1 MNHDTGTTNTT
12 LPYTW
17 RFRLVLLMLSAL
29 ALVVAS
35 RIVSLHLFENEF
47 LQSQGDARSLRV
59 VGIPAHRGMILDR
72 NGEPLAVSAPVQSL
86 WFDPRKFNAD
96 AVQYRLLAR
105 ALNLSEARLKRL
117 VLKSRGKKFVYLR
130 RQMSPSNAEQVL
142 ALGVAGVYSQGEYK
156 RYYPAAEVTT
166 HVVGFTNVDGDGQ
179 EGMELAYDAWLRG
192 EKGRKRV
199 LKDRIGQTIKD
210 IRAIKDAKPGQNLSL
225 SLDLRVQYLAYREL
239 KAAVQQHKARSGS
252 AVVLDVTTGEVLAM
266 VNQPSYNP
274 NDRSSLKVSHLR
286 NRATTDTFEPGSTMK
301 PLTIAAAM
309 ASGKYNARSK
319 INTSPGYIRVK
330 RHTIRDHKDYGVLDL
345 SHIISK
351 SSNVG
356 ATKIAL
362 SMEPSAVRN
371 MFFNAGLG
379 QATGSGFPGERVG
392 TLPYF
397 GDKRIVERAT
407 MSYGYGL
414 SVTPLQLAQ
423 SYMAFGNEGIR
434 RSLSLLKTEQPM
446 PGVRIMPQQVAQQV
460 LSMMEQ
466 VTLKGGTGR
475 RAQVPAFRVAGKT
488 GTVHK
493 VGSNG
498 YQDDQYV
505 AIFAGVAPVK
515 NPRFVTVIVI
525 DEPKGQEYYGG
536 EVAAPVFS
544 RIMAGTLRLMSV
556 APDKLS
562 LPLEQQLAWK
572 AP

>member
-1 MNHDTGTTNTT
+1 MTAAA

-29 ALVVAS
+29 ALLVAS
-35 RIVSLHLFENEF
+35 RIVHLHLFENEF
-47 LQSQGDARSLRV
+47 LQDQGDARSLRV

-72 NGEPLAVSAPVQSL
+72 NGEPLAVSAPVESL
-86 WFDPRKFNAD
+86 WFDPREFSAD
-96 AVQYRLLAR
+96 AAQYRLLAR
-105 ALNLSEARLKRL
+105 TLGLSEGRLKRL
-117 VLKSRGKKFVYLR
+117 VTKSRGKKFVYLR
-130 RQMSPSNAEQVL
+130 RHMAPNDAEQVL
-142 ALGVAGVYSQGEYK
+142 ALGLAGVYSQGEYK

-166 HVVGFTNVDGDGQ
+166 HMVGFTNVDGEGQ
-179 EGMELAYDAWLRG
+179 EGMQLAYDAWLRG
-192 EKGRKRV
+192 EKGSKQV

-210 IRAIKDAKPGQNLSL
+210 IQALKEARPGQNLTL

-252 AVVLDVTTGEVLAM
+252 AVVLDVATGEVLAM

-274 NDRSSLKVSHLR
+274 NDRSTLKVDHLR

-301 PLTIAAAM
+301 PLTIAAAI
-309 ASGKYNARSK
+309 ASGKYSARSE
-319 INTSPGYIRVK
+319 IDTSPGYIRVK
-330 RHTIRDHKDYGVLDL
+330 NYTIRDHRNYGVLDL

-356 ATKIAL
+356 ATKLAL

-379 QATGSGFPGERVG
+379 KATGSGFPGERVG
-392 TLPYF
+392 SLPYF
-397 GDKRIVERAT
+397 GDKRIVERAA

-423 SYMAFGNEGIR
+423 SYMAFGSEGIKR
-434 RSLSLLKTEQPM
+434 NLSLLRVDEPM
-446 PGVRIMPQQVAQQV
+446 PGERIMPESVARQV

-466 VTLKGGTGR
+466 VTAKGGTGR

-488 GTVHK
+488 GTLHK
-493 VGSNG
+493 VGSGG
-498 YQDDQYV
+498 YEEDKYV
-505 AIFAGVAPVK
+505 AVFAGVAPVK
-515 NPRFVTVIVI
+515 NPRFVTVVVV
-525 DEPKGQEYYGG
+525 DEPSGQEYYGG

-556 APDKLS
+556 TPDKLP

-572 AP
+572 SP

>member
-1 MNHDTGTTNTT
+1 
-12 LPYTW
+12 
-17 RFRLVLLMLSAL
+17 
-29 ALVVAS
+29 
-35 RIVSLHLFENEF
+35 
-47 LQSQGDARSLRV
+47 
-59 VGIPAHRGMILDR
+59 
-72 NGEPLAVSAPVQSL
+72 
-86 WFDPRKFNAD
+86 
-96 AVQYRLLAR
+96 
-105 ALNLSEARLKRL
+105 
-117 VLKSRGKKFVYLR
+117 
-130 RQMSPSNAEQVL
+130 
-142 ALGVAGVYSQGEYK
+142 
-156 RYYPAAEVTT
+156 
-166 HVVGFTNVDGDGQ
+166 
-179 EGMELAYDAWLRG
+179 
-192 EKGRKRV
+192 
-199 LKDRIGQTIKD
+199 
-210 IRAIKDAKPGQNLSL
+210 
-225 SLDLRVQYLAYREL
+225 VQYLAYREL
-239 KAAVQQHKARSGS
+239 KAAVQQHRARSGS

-286 NRATTDTFEPGSTMK
+286 NRAVTDTFEPGSTMK

-397 GDKRIVERAT
+397 GDNRIVERAT

-423 SYMAFGNEGIR
+423 SYMAFGNEGIK
-434 RSLSLLKTEQPM
+434 RSLSLLKAEQPM

-475 RAQVPAFRVAGKT
+475 RAQVPAYRVAGKT

-498 YQDDQYV
+498 YEDDRYV

-515 NPRFVTVIVI
+515 NPRFVTVVVI
-525 DEPKGQEYYGG
+525 DEPQGQEYYGG

-556 APDKLS
+556 APDKLP

>member
-1 MNHDTGTTNTT
+1 MTAQATS

-35 RIVSLHLFENEF
+35 RIVFLHLFEDDF
-47 LQSQGDARSLRV
+47 LKDQGDARSLRV

-72 NGEPLAVSAPVQSL
+72 NGEPLAVSAPVKST
-86 WFDPRKFNAD
+86 WFDPREFVAD
-96 AVQYRLLAR
+96 SSQVRLLAL
-105 ALNLSEARLKRL
+105 ALEMSEKRL
-117 VLKSRGKKFVYLR
+117 QRLIKKSVNKKFVYLR
-130 RQMSPSNAEQVL
+130 RQMAPSDADQVA
-142 ALGVAGVYSQGEYK
+142 ALGIPGVYSQNEYK
-156 RYYPAAEVTT
+156 RYYPAAEVAT
-166 HVVGFTNVDGDGQ
+166 HLVGFTNVDGSGQ
-179 EGMELAYDAWLRG
+179 EGMELAYDEWLRG
-192 EKGRKRV
+192 EKGSKRV
-199 LKDRIGQTIKD
+199 LKDRLGRTIKD
-210 IRAIKDAKPGQNLSL
+210 IQDLKQADPGQDLTLSI
-225 SLDLRVQYLAYREL
+225 DLRVQYLAYREL

-252 AVVLDVTTGEVLAM
+252 AVVLDVETGEVLAM

-274 NDRSSLKVSHLR
+274 NDRSNLKVSHLR

-309 ASGKYNARSK
+309 ASGKYNSRSK
-319 INTSPGYIRVK
+319 IDTSPGYIRIK
-330 RHTIRDHKDYGVLDL
+330 RRTIRDHRNYGVLDL

-356 ATKIAL
+356 ATKLAL
-362 SMEPSAVRN
+362 SLESGTVRN

-379 QATGSGFPGERVG
+379 RATGSGFPGERVG
-392 TLPYF
+392 KLPHVPE
-397 GDKRIVERAT
+397 KRVVERAT

-423 SYMAFGNEGIR
+423 AYMAFGGGGIK

-446 PGVRIMPQQVAQQV
+446 PGERIMPERVARQV
-460 LSMMEQ
+460 LDMMEQ
-466 VTLKGGTGR
+466 VTLKGGTGS
-475 RAQVPAFRVAGKT
+475 RAQVPAFRVGGKT

-498 YQDDQYV
+498 YEEDQYV
-505 AIFAGVAPVK
+505 AVFAGVAPVQ
-515 NPRFVTVIVI
+515 NPRFVAIVVV

-544 RIMAGTLRLMSV
+544 RIMAGTLRLMNV
-556 APDKLS
+556 APDKLG
-562 LPLEQQLAWK
+562 LPIEQQLAWK
-572 AP
+572 SP